1 MRSEIVERMRVIYV
15 IVDPEHT
22 NNRNVIEVAK
32 AAFNGGAATVQLR
45 DKISSKRTIVET
57 ATEIQKL
64 ANDAG
69 SLFILNDHAD
79 IARIV
84 ASDGLHVGQ
93 KDISVEDS
101 RVVLD
106 DRQIVGTSN
115 ALVTEAQESERI
127 GADYLAVGAM
137 FPTATKID
145 TRPAGLET
153 LTEIRAKTSTH
164 IVAIGGINK
173 SNLNAVLA
181 AGADSICIA
190 SAITKA
196 EDVEAAARSLVK
208 LFNNA
213 AISKENT

>member
-1 MRSEIVERMRVIYV
+1 MRSEIVERMRGIYV

-22 NNRNVIEVAK
+22 NNRNVLQVAE
-32 AAFNGGAATVQLR
+32 AAFNGGASTVQLR

-57 ATEIQKL
+57 ATEIQQL
-64 ANDAG
+64 ADNAG
-69 SLFILNDHAD
+69 SLFIMNDHAD

-93 KDISVEDS
+93 KDIAVEDC

-106 DRQIVGTSN
+106 DRQIIGTSN
-115 ALVTEAQESERI
+115 ALVTEAEESERI

-153 LTEIRAKTSTH
+153 LTEIRAATSTH
-164 IVAIGGINK
+164 IVAIGGINE
-173 SNLNAVLA
+173 SNLGAVLA
-181 AGADSICIA
+181 AGADSVCIA

-196 EDVEAAARSLVK
+196 EDVEAATRRLVK
-208 LFNNA
+208 LFDKA
-213 AISKENT
+213 AIS

>member
-1 MRSEIVERMRVIYV
+1 MRGIYV

-22 NNRNVIEVAK
+22 NNRNVLQVAE
-32 AAFNGGAATVQLR
+32 AAFNGGASTVQLR

-57 ATEIQKL
+57 ATEIQQL
-64 ANDAG
+64 AHNAR
-69 SLFILNDHAD
+69 SLFIMNDHAD
-79 IARIV
+79 IARII

-93 KDISVEDS
+93 KDIAVEDC

-106 DRQIVGTSN
+106 DRQIIGTSN
-115 ALVTEAQESERI
+115 ALVTEAEESERI

-153 LTEIRAKTSTH
+153 LTEIRAATSTH
-164 IVAIGGINK
+164 IVAIGGINE
-173 SNLNAVLA
+173 SNLGAVLA
-181 AGADSICIA
+181 AGADSVCIA

-196 EDVEAAARSLVK
+196 EDVEAATRRLVK
-208 LFNNA
+208 LFDKA
-213 AISKENT
+213 AIS